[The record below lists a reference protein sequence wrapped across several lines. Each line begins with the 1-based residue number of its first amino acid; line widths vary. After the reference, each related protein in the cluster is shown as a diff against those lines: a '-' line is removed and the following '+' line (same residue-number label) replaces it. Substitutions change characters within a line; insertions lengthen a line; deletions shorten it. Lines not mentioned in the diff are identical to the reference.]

1 MSRLLLST
9 AVLVAT
15 FFGGPASAALAA
27 EPCPL
32 HATFPFA
39 IPGGL
44 VPGTGSDPIVGAI
57 VTSETGTFPVCTGSF
72 VVTVPGI
79 PVPVVIAGGEFRAIH
94 GDGQVSAKFE
104 GALGSIEF
112 AGKLKFSSATGVG
125 SVRAEFSLP
134 DGTELRIVLEFACT
148 LSGCVPTS
156 PPALTIHPD

>member
-1 MSRLLLST
+1 MSRLLLSI

-79 PVPVVIAGGEFRAIH
+79 PVAIAGGEFRAVH
-94 GDGQVSAKFE
+94 GDGLVSAKFA

-112 AGKLKFSSATGVG
+112 AGKLKFSSATGMG

-134 DGTELRIVLEFACT
+134 DGTERRIELEFACT

-156 PPALTIHPD
+156 PPAVTIHPD

>member
-1 MSRLLLST
+1 MRRLLLTT

-15 FFGGPASAALAA
+15 FVGGPASAALAA

-57 VTSETGTFPVCTGSF
+57 VTSETGTFPVCAGSF
-72 VVTVPGI
+72 VVTVST
-79 PVPVVIAGGEFRAIH
+79 PVPVAIAGGEFRAVH
-94 GDGQVSAKFE
+94 GDGQVSAKFA

-112 AGKLKFSSATGVG
+112 EGKLKFSSATGMG

-134 DGTELRIVLEFACT
+134 DGTELSIKLKFACT
-148 LSGCVPTS
+148 VSGCLPTS
-156 PPALTIHPD
+156 PPVVTIHPD